1 MKTKQKAWISILII
15 VLGCVFNLFVSATL
29 HLLLS
34 GESTRIALPPLAICL
49 DSLISSRPHFLLFIC
64 LQSIVLVLAALFF
77 LTNSQPYQSKLR
89 KVAPG
94 IETPVPTGQHQHGS
108 ARWLGEEEWPEVFDH
123 YSLDLHHPLIL
134 YLLET
139 GYDDLR
145 FLKST
150 GQEESEDE
158 PAPSQDN
165 SQT

>member
-1 MKTKQKAWISILII
+1 MKQKAWISILIVI
-15 VLGCVFNLFVSATL
+15 LGCIFNLFVSTTL

-34 GESTRIALPPLAICL
+34 GESTRLTLPPLAFCL
-49 DSLISSRPHFLLFIC
+49 GNLVSSRSHFLLFLC

-108 ARWLGEEEWPEVFDH
+108 ARWLGEEEWPDAFEH
-123 YSLDLHHPLIL
+123 YTLDLQHPLIL
-134 YLLET
+134 HLLET
-139 GYDDLR
+139 GYDDLS

-150 GQEESEDE
+150 EQEESGDE
-158 PAPSQDN
+158 TAPSKDN
-165 SQT
+165 SQA